1 MFLVHSDDCNQK
13 RSKKKNIKD
22 YNTPCRSIHKE
33 KKKIS
38 PQIQK

>member
-1 MFLVHSDDCNQK
+1 MN
-13 RSKKKNIKD
+13 KKNIID

-38 PQIQK
+38 PQIQKREKNLKEKL